1 MLIPNPESAAAI
13 VRVCRDLRDN
23 FSPSMNV
30 FDVLSDIAYNTK
42 HKWLGIKTKR
52 PELGMGEASGMALEK
67 EITYDLF
74 KDFGICPL
82 HPKTMRIEHWPATE
96 KSKGYVWGR
105 KVEMFAVRSIEKKDA
120 IVGFLV
126 MRSFDDDYWPTR
138 KASVSEEADKM
149 GKEISKEKWKYY
161 ELDQFGGLCFLDT
174 NKNMAEELLRR

>member
-42 HKWLGIKTKR
+42 NKWRGIKTKR
-52 PELGMGEASGMALEK
+52 PELGMGEASGMSLEN
-67 EITYDLF
+67 EITYELF

-96 KSKGYVWGR
+96 KKAYIWGR

-126 MRSFDDDYWPTR
+126 MRSFDDDYWLTR
-138 KASVSEEADKM
+138 KEEADKM

-161 ELDQFGGLCFLDT
+161 ELDQFGGLCFLDID
-174 NKNMAEELLRR
+174 KNMPEELLRR